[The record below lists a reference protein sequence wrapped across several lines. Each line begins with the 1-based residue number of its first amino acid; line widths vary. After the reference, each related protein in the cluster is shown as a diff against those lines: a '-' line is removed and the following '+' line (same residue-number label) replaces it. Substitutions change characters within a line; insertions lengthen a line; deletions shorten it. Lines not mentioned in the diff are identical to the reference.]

1 MSAAPGWDLAGR
13 ADRIGPQRRTTRS
26 TCCYCGVGCGVLIHS
41 EIRPGPPPAG
51 LPVRGARGLGEMAPD
66 AVAIGETA
74 VGEAAIEAM
83 RHGPRHE
90 AQVADHDRAPWHE
103 AIVGIEGDP
112 EHPANHG
119 RLCSKGH
126 ALPQSVAGHA
136 GRLLAPQLRTRRDG
150 PRLEV
155 DWDRALD
162 HAAARLAAI
171 VRQHGPDAVAFYLSG
186 QLLTEDYYVFNK
198 LAKGLLGTANI
209 DTNSRLCMSSAVSA
223 YKRAFGADGP
233 PTCYEDLEHAR
244 TVLFA
249 GSNMAYAHPVLF
261 RRLEQAREAHPDT
274 RWIVVDPRRT
284 DTAAMA
290 DLHLAIE
297 PGTDVALFN
306 GILHHLIWEGCL
318 DTTYIQAHTEGFA
331 ALKHLLRDYTPRA
344 SAQLCGIACEDL
356 IQAAEWIGRSPAF
369 LSLYCMGLNQSIH
382 GTDKNHALI
391 NLHLATGQIGRP
403 GTGPFSL
410 TGQPNAMGGR
420 EVGGMATMLAAHR
433 ELGDADDRAELE
445 TLWRLPPGRLPS
457 VPGTTAVPLFD
468 GLRSGRIKAVWIAC
482 TNPAHSMPDIAAVRA
497 ALAAAELVIV
507 QDAFA
512 ETDTLPFADVVLPAA
527 TWGEK
532 DGTVTNSERRITR
545 VRAAIAPPGQARADA
560 WIACEVARRLEAR
573 LAPGEATLFG
583 FDSPAQVF
591 DEHRRLTVGR
601 DLDIGG
607 LDYARLE
614 QAPQQWPFPAGAA
627 QGQARRYAN
636 GRFVTD
642 DGRARFHAAAY
653 RPVAEPTSARYPLRL
668 LTGRLRDQWHGMSRS
683 GRVPQAYAHS
693 PEPALRMHPDDA
705 ARRGLAAGALVRVS
719 SKRGSLVLPLAL
731 SEEVRSGCVFA
742 AMHWSGQQL
751 ASGGINEVS
760 TPAADAVSQQPELKH
775 AAVRVEPAPF
785 GWHLLAARRGDV
797 LALRARLQPL
807 LRDCGY
813 ASLVLHGERAPM
825 DAAAWVVLRAA
836 CAQRPPADWLAR
848 LEAALAL
855 PASPDLLE
863 YQDARRGVLRR
874 VGWRRQAGAD
884 YIDAVMLT
892 DPQPSSESQSLLD
905 TALAAQPWAGPR
917 LAAIAPGAGFA
928 RRDPIVC
935 SCQQVPLSSIH
946 AELARGADLP
956 ALKQRLGCGTV
967 CGSCVPE
974 LVQLCRQALPT

>member
-1 MSAAPGWDLAGR
+1 MSLVPDAATLA
-13 ADRIGPQRRTTRS
+13 ADSPATAVQRRTTRS

-41 EIRPGPPPAG
+41 EH
-51 LPVRGARGLGEMAPD
+51 GAD
-66 AVAIGETA
+66 AEK
-74 VGEAAIEAM
+74 
-83 RHGPRHE
+83 
-90 AQVADHDRAPWHE
+90 
-103 AIVGIEGDP
+103 IVGIDGDP

-119 RLCSKGH
+119 RLCSKGR
-126 ALPQSVAGHA
+126 ALPQSVADHA
-136 GRLLAPQLRTRRDG
+136 GRLLVPQLRHRRDA
-150 PRLEV
+150 PRHAV
-155 DWDRALD
+155 DWEQALD
-162 HAAARLAAI
+162 HVAVRLAAI
-171 VRQHGPDAVAFYLSG
+171 VREHGPDAVAFYLSG

-261 RRLEQAREAHPDT
+261 RRLEQARAAHPDT
-274 RWIVVDPRRT
+274 RWIVVDPRCT

-290 DLHLAIE
+290 DLHLAIQ

-306 GILHHLIWEGCL
+306 GILHHLIWEGWV
-318 DTTYIQAHTEGFA
+318 DARYIQAHTEGFA
-331 ALKHLLRDYTPRA
+331 ALKQLLRDYTPRV
-344 SAQLCGIACEDL
+344 SAEICGIAQQDL
-356 IQAAEWIGRSPAF
+356 VQAAEWIGRSPAF
-369 LSLYCMGLNQSIH
+369 LSLYCMGLNQSVH
-382 GTDKNHALI
+382 GTDKNQTLI

-403 GTGPFSL
+403 GAGPFSL

-433 ELGDADDRAELE
+433 ELGDAGDRAELE
-445 TLWRLPPGRLPS
+445 ALWQLPPGRLPS
-457 VPGTTAVPLFD
+457 APGATAVPLFE

-482 TNPAHSMPDIAAVRA
+482 SNPAHSMPNIANVRE

-507 QDAFA
+507 QEAFA
-512 ETDTLPFADVVLPAA
+512 ETDTVPFADVLLPAA

-545 VRAAIAPPGQARADA
+545 VRAAVAPPGQARSDA
-560 WIACEVARRLEAR
+560 WIACEVARRLQAR
-573 LAPGEATLFG
+573 LAPGAPDLFP
-583 FDSPAQVF
+583 FQNPAQIF
-591 DEHRRLTVGR
+591 DEHRRLTLGR

-614 QAPQQWPFPAGAA
+614 QGPQQWPYPAGAT
-627 QGQARRYAN
+627 QGQARRYAD
-636 GRFVTD
+636 GRFATD

-653 RPVAEPTSARYPLRL
+653 RPVAEPISARYPLRL

-683 GRVPQAYAHS
+683 GRIPQAYAHS

-705 ARRGLAAGALVRVS
+705 ARRGLAAGALVQVS
-719 SKRGSLVLPLAL
+719 SKRGALVLPLEL
-731 SEEVRSGCVFA
+731 SDEVQSGCVFA

-760 TPAADAVSQQPELKH
+760 TPAVDATSQQPELKH
-775 AAVRVEPAPF
+775 AAVRVEAASF
-785 GWHLLAARRGDV
+785 GWHLLAARRGDA

-813 ASLVLHGERAPM
+813 AHLVLHAERRKDSDDSVLGAS
-825 DAAAWVVLRAA
+825 AWVALRVA
-836 CAQRPPADWLAR
+836 CAQRPPAEWLAR
-848 LEAALAL
+848 LHAALAF

-874 VGWRRQAGAD
+874 VGWRREADGD
-884 YIDAVMLT
+884 YIDAMLLT
-892 DPQPSSESQSLLD
+892 DPRPSAESQGLLD
-905 TALAAQPWAGPR
+905 TALAAQRWSGPR
-917 LAAIAPGAGFA
+917 LAVIAGGRRGGV

-935 SCQQVPLSSIH
+935 SCQQVALSAIQ
-946 AELARGADLP
+946 AEIARGADVP

-967 CGSCVPE
+967 CGSCVPQ
-974 LVQLCRQALPT
+974 LTQLCRQVTAA